1 MPAMMRVCSGA
12 GRGGRAAGK
21 HTGGWL
27 GIAVGRHWHCVC
39 APAGKQ
45 PWALHREAGMCDKE
59 LHRGKYVC
67 VHYLPCALDTA
78 SATTQN
84 PGRFDAKSWPFRHKR
99 GVRHHDTGLSFQL
112 TGNKDNTIL

>member
-1 MPAMMRVCSGA
+1 
-12 GRGGRAAGK
+12 
-21 HTGGWL
+21 
-27 GIAVGRHWHCVC
+27 
-39 APAGKQ
+39 
-45 PWALHREAGMCDKE
+45 MCDKE

-67 VHYLPCALDTA
+67 VCMVRIRFPCALDTA